1 MKDASVFG
9 KVLWAVLVFVL
20 LRLFV
25 VVGWLVS
32 VFVLFFFSFIETKFH
47 YVVLVVLE
55 LAL

>member
-1 MKDASVFG
+1 MKDTSVFR

-20 LRLFV
+20 LGLFV

-32 VFVLFFFSFIETKFH
+32 VFVLFFSFIETKFH
-47 YVVLVVLE
+47 YVALVVLE